1 MNFDISALV
10 GFRKLLG
17 DFRSTEDQAEVTE
30 LLSDDIH
37 KTIQEMVAE
46 TI

>member
-17 DFRSTEDQAEVTE
+17 DFRSTEDQELTE

>member
-1 MNFDISALV
+1 MNFDINALV

-17 DFRSTEDQAEVTE
+17 DLRSTEDQEVTE